1 MRDIEAFHQALNAFE
16 FSGLISDVAEVISDT
31 LAGHQ
36 FLMSYGGDGTFVC
49 VTESGWRPDTERLM
63 DDVNLALSRMELFN
77 NKGEPL
83 EPRVSAGSAVRMIWK
98 SGNAVMNAL
107 ARRIPAPRRPR
118 KSMNATAMTFG

>member
-1 MRDIEAFHQALNAFE
+1 
-16 FSGLISDVAEVISDT
+16 
-31 LAGHQ
+31 
-36 FLMSYGGDGTFVC
+36 
-49 VTESGWRPDTERLM
+49 M

-107 ARRIPAPRRPR
+107 GEAHSSAKAAAEKYERNRHDFWLTEQRA
-118 KSMNATAMTFG
+118 